1 VSPAQQGLG
10 EGVQAVVEPVFVG
23 EEARRQGWHLAGVLA
38 AGVHQLADVATRA
51 ERLLAA
57 AAQQH
62 AGDVG
67 ILRPGL
73 QPLPERL
80 DHRQAQGIEAL
91 GRGQGGHA
99 DALAVQAAALLET
112 YRRVHALR
120 QRGSRFSRKALT
132 PSRVSAASN
141 RSTKRSRSALSQLFG
156 ARSRA
161 PWISGLMVRTA
172 TGLCRSTRAAS
183 SNARLRASP

>member
-1 VSPAQQGLG
+1 G
-10 EGVQAVVEPVFVG
+10 EGMQAVIEPVFVG
-23 EEARRQGWHLAGVLA
+23 EEARCQGRHLAGVLA
-38 AGVHQLADVATRA
+38 AGVYQLADVAART
-51 ERLLAA
+51 ECLLAS

-62 AGDVG
+62 AGNVG
-67 ILRPGL
+67 ILRPGVAATL
-73 QPLPERL
+73 QRL

-91 GRGQGGHA
+91 GRGQGGDA
-99 DALAVQAAALLET
+99 DALAGQAAALLEP

-183 SNARLRASP
+183 SNAR